1 MTIRDLFS
9 LCETMQY
16 SQGFYGR
23 LLRQLNDMDEFQL
36 HELDIEIR
44 NANLQTSLD
53 LILWLEC

>member
-1 MTIRDLFS
+1 MTIKDLFN

-36 HELDIEIR
+36 HELDVEIR